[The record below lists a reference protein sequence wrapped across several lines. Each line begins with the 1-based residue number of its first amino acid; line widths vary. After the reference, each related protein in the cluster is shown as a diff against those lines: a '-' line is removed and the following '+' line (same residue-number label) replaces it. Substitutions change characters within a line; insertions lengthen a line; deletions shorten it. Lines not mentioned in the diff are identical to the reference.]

1 MLTFRLWMWM
11 WLSSAPRGHTFV
23 RWLATSVV
31 TWGSGGHLTALRR
44 TATGPWKIEQCH
56 DLEDLFAGDAEGEA
70 LPLIALDRAA
80 QTLFPT
86 LVVTREAAARFRNGQ
101 APGSGEVIDTLPGG
115 SANPKFPDI
124 RALVPVGD
132 QSHVLG
138 LVRVVEG
145 TTLDLKTVSVFAQ

>member
-1 MLTFRLWMWM
+1 MFTFKQLEAIYWIVETGGFAPAAKK
-11 WLSSAPRGHTFV
+11 LHTTQSAISKR
-23 RWLATSVV
+23 
-31 TWGSGGHLTALRR
+31 
-44 TATGPWKIEQCH
+44 IH
-56 DLEDLFAGDAEGEA
+56 DLEDLFAGDDEGEA
-70 LPLIALDRAA
+70 LPLIPLDRAA
-80 QTLFPT
+80 QALFPT